1 MTPARCFIH
10 PAGWDQPRIELNQD
24 DAHHLLHVLRRAPGD
39 AVELFNGQG
48 GLAEAT
54 IEAADRGNVTVAIHR
69 RRQLQRPAPL
79 ITLVQALPR
88 EQKLDFILQK
98 ATELGVARVL
108 PILTENAV
116 VKIKADRADDK
127 KTRWEKIILNAA
139 RQCGSAW
146 LPELE
151 PARNLTTL
159 LAGGLS
165 SDLFIVCALTP
176 EAKPLKDLL
185 RGRSAAPASVA
196 VLVGPE
202 GDFSPS
208 ELQAILAAGA
218 LPAGLGSTVLRSETA
233 AVYAIGALRYEFGL

>member
-1 MTPARCFIH
+1 MTPARCFIP
-10 PAGWDQPRIELNQD
+10 PAGWDQPRIELNKD

-39 AVELFNGQG
+39 AVELFNGLG
-48 GLAEAT
+48 GVAEAT
-54 IEAADRGNVTVAIHR
+54 IESADRGNVTVLVHR
-69 RRQLQRPAPL
+69 RRQFQRPAPL
-79 ITLVQALPR
+79 ITLIQALPR

-98 ATELGVARVL
+98 ATELGVARIL

-116 VKIKADRADDK
+116 VKIKADRTDGK
-127 KTRWEKIILNAA
+127 KTRWDKIILNAA

-151 PARNLTTL
+151 PARTL
-159 LAGGLS
+159 KDMLAGGVS
-165 SDLFIVCALTP
+165 SELVLVCALTP
-176 EAKPLKDLL
+176 EARPLKDLL
-185 RGRSAAPASVA
+185 RSRGTAPASVA

-218 LPAGLGSTVLRSETA
+218 QPANLGSTVLRSETA